1 MCPKGA
7 KAEEKYTMLYC
18 PAKILQEE
26 ENMEKSNND
35 EPIVVIGGFP
45 WGEEINEAPEETP
58 KAFVHPLLFNFPTV
72 AVQFPRLDGDLF
84 LQNMG
89 FIKASDA
96 HLKVGFPPIFR
107 LDNLK
112 LHVAEN
118 MDPLSAKDIE
128 QFIIQLLGREQF
140 EEILKGLEIDFAHAS
155 SNGERFRMNAFLSM
169 GYPSLSVRHIKSAIP
184 EIGKL
189 GLPGVMKKLADSTSG
204 LLLVTGPTGT
214 GKSTTLA
221 SIIEYINQRRNVH
234 IVTLEDPVEY
244 AFHSKK
250 ALINQ
255 RQIGKDSQ
263 SFHHALSKVLR
274 QDPDIIMVGEM
285 RDLETISLAVTAA
298 ETGHLVLATLH
309 TRDAPGTIDRIVDVF
324 PATQQ
329 DQIKSQ
335 LSNILL
341 GICSQQLLPKIG
353 GGRVLA
359 TEMLLGTSAA
369 RNRIRLGGTQHLR
382 TIMQT
387 SSADGMYTFEQNL
400 AKLVKDG
407 MIRFE
412 TAEAHAL
419 EVKDLKRAL
428 EI

>member
-1 MCPKGA
+1 MLHRSAGIWQK
-7 KAEEKYTMLYC
+7 EEK
-18 PAKILQEE
+18 
-26 ENMEKSNND
+26 MEKPKND

-45 WGEEINEAPEETP
+45 WGEEIEETPEETP
-58 KAFVHPLLFNFPTV
+58 KVPEKPLLFNFPTV
-72 AVQFPRLDGDLF
+72 ALQFPRLDGDLF

-89 FIKASDA
+89 YIKASDA
-96 HLKVGFPPIFR
+96 HLKVGCPPIFR
-107 LDNLK
+107 LDNMK

-118 MDPLSAKDIE
+118 MDPITDKDIG
-128 QFIIQLLGREQF
+128 QFITQLLGREKF
-140 EEILKGLEIDFAHAS
+140 EEVLKGREIDFAYS
-155 SNGERFRMNAFLSM
+155 SRNGERFRMNAFLSM
-169 GYPSLSVRHIKSAIP
+169 DFPSLSVRHIKSAIP

-189 GLPGVMKKLADSTSG
+189 GLPGIIKKLADSTSG

-221 SIIEYINQRRNVH
+221 SIIEYINHRRNVH

-309 TRDAPGTIDRIVDVF
+309 TRDAPGTVDRIVDVF
-324 PATQQ
+324 PAAQQ
-329 DQIKSQ
+329 DQIKAQ
-335 LSNILL
+335 LSNTLL

-353 GGRVLA
+353 GGRILS
-359 TEMLLGTSAA
+359 TEMLLGTSAV

-387 SSADGMYTFEQNL
+387 GFADGMYTFEQNL
-400 AKLVKDG
+400 AGLVRDG

-412 TAEAHAL
+412 TAEAHAM
-419 EVKDLKRAL
+419 EIKDLQRAL
-428 EI
+428 GI